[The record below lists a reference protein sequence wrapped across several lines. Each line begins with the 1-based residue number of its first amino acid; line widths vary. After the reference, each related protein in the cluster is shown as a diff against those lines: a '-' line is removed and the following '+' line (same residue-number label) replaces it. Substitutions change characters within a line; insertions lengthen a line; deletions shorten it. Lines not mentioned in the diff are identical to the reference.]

1 MKFKKIISLFS
12 AVTMLSTAMA
22 IAPVAYAAEI
32 PTLKVTSRELTA
44 DDMNLA
50 RVPANYKG
58 YVVSYKLNGVDEEW
72 TFSENDWQYV
82 TTSGLMSATIAFDE
96 VAESNEIVNA
106 RTFNT
111 SKSNNA
117 NAQQGYLY
125 DSRKIPI
132 DDTFGRTGFN
142 FSGANP
148 VSLFAAPT
156 VEDDAAEGVKFTYTG
171 EEATLIDTVWYI
183 KDGSSYTINYD
194 LDSMTMLVGSSDSF
208 VKYWGN
214 PKSATDKKFVMTVNG
229 VEADTLTLGAAPTVK
244 LSKVEITST
253 ATEVVDGQTL
263 TLTAKAV
270 NDDNSEN
277 KTATLAWTS
286 SKEDVATVEGGVVTA
301 KKPGTTTISVTATDG
316 TDTATAT
323 VDITVTK
330 APAILNSL
338 NVTGA
343 DTVVEGETITLGY
356 DAKDQYGDEFTA
368 TKTEWTSS
376 KEEIATVDENGVVT
390 GVAAGTAKITLKVND
405 SVTAFKNVTVTA
417 KPVVNPVITI
427 NGATGFV
434 DGVAVTAG
442 TEKGFVWTPVVIS
455 NYNSKAGTYTATF
468 KAEGTPDKTAVLKG
482 LPAIEGNPTV
492 TFAVIL
498 RTIKTGVKLG
508 IDFAE

>member
-1 MKFKKIISLFS
+1 MKKFISLLAAVSLFS
-12 AVTMLSTAMA
+12 
-22 IAPVAYAAEI
+22 
-32 PTLKVTSRELTA
+32 
-44 DDMNLA
+44 
-50 RVPANYKG
+50 
-58 YVVSYKLNGVDEEW
+58 
-72 TFSENDWQYV
+72 
-82 TTSGLMSATIAFDE
+82 
-96 VAESNEIVNA
+96 
-106 RTFNT
+106 
-111 SKSNNA
+111 
-117 NAQQGYLY
+117 
-125 DSRKIPI
+125 
-132 DDTFGRTGFN
+132 
-142 FSGANP
+142 
-148 VSLFAAPT
+148 
-156 VEDDAAEGVKFTYTG
+156 
-171 EEATLIDTVWYI
+171 
-183 KDGSSYTINYD
+183 
-194 LDSMTMLVGSSDSF
+194 TMLVANVSAAYADVATVTSTANEITVAEYNAATEQTLDDTKYDAYKVSVELGNIGTVNSVVTGSGSRAKFSGRQIVTVNYKATFDDTSAMDITDYALGQDSVMYSAF
-208 VKYWGN
+208 G
-214 PKSATDKKFVMTVNG
+214 ATDAQKWDGKTYVAAPMSPFPGANNVEYTDTVSDALIFYYAIEKGKTANATVVAEIGLQNYSSSAPAAGEEVEKHSDAETPVNITANG
-229 VEADTLTLGAAPTVK
+229 FTIGKAAPTVK

-263 TLTAKAV
+263 ALTAKAV

-286 SKEDVATVEGGVVTA
+286 SKEDVATVVDGVVTA

-376 KEEIATVDENGVVT
+376 KGEIATVDENGVVT
-390 GVAAGTAKITLKVND
+390 GVAAGTARITLKVNG
-405 SVTAFKNVTVTA
+405 SIEAFKDVTVTA

-427 NGATGFV
+427 NGLTGFV

-442 TEKGFVWTPVVIS
+442 EEKGFVWTPVVIS

>member
-1 MKFKKIISLFS
+1 MKFKKIISALAAVSMLSSVFAANALAAITKDS
-12 AVTMLSTAMA
+12 PVVMKVSYAEKDISKDKTYKKYAATYNAYDVTIDLVNAPTNYTLNEGGVGTGTAITGLSLVLSTGEGIESGEKKDWWLDGGQFVADTKSGSYVQMTSGSPLYDYDAVTGDANDGVDY
-22 IAPVAYAAEI
+22 PVLLVKKTVSYVKLI
-32 PTLKVTSRELTA
+32 PTAAS
-44 DDMNLA
+44 
-50 RVPANYKG
+50 
-58 YVVSYKLNGVDEEW
+58 
-72 TFSENDWQYV
+72 V
-82 TTSGLMSATIAFDE
+82 TTMEYTNGEQVGGTAADYDLVNGLL
-96 VAESNEIVNA
+96 
-106 RTFNT
+106 
-111 SKSNNA
+111 K
-117 NAQQGYLY
+117 
-125 DSRKIPI
+125 I
-132 DDTFGRTGFN
+132 DDTTAAGFEI
-142 FSGANP
+142 GTKP
-148 VSLFAAPT
+148 
-156 VEDDAAEGVKFTYTG
+156 
-171 EEATLIDTVWYI
+171 
-183 KDGSSYTINYD
+183 
-194 LDSMTMLVGSSDSF
+194 
-208 VKYWGN
+208 
-214 PKSATDKKFVMTVNG
+214 
-229 VEADTLTLGAAPTVK
+229 ADPK
-244 LSKVEITST
+244 LSKVEITAT

-263 TLTAKAV
+263 ALTAKAV

-277 KTATLAWTS
+277 KTATLAWDS
-286 SKEDVATVEGGVVTA
+286 SDKEVATVEGGVVTA

-390 GVAAGTAKITLKVND
+390 GVAAGTARITLKVNG
-405 SVTAFKNVTVTA
+405 SIEAFKDVTVTA

-427 NGATGFV
+427 NGQTGFV

-442 TEKGFVWTPVVIS
+442 EEKGFVWTPVVIS

-498 RTIKTGVKLG
+498 RTNKTGVKLG

>member
-1 MKFKKIISLFS
+1 MKFKKIISALA
-12 AVTMLSTAMA
+12 AVSMLSSVFVVNAF
-22 IAPVAYAAEI
+22 AEI
-32 PTLKVTSRELTA
+32 NKDNPVVMDLSYTEKDISSDASLKKFASKYNAYEISVDLSNAPSTYDPDTGDGYGITYMQFILQSTEGYSAKKNTGDWWIDGGSAGKESNLFAYQASSADSPLYFDKAELGDNLKGVLTA
-44 DDMNLA
+44 TLL
-50 RVPANYKG
+50 VK
-58 YVVSYKLNGVDEEW
+58 K
-72 TFSENDWQYV
+72 
-82 TTSGLMSATIAFDE
+82 TITNIKF
-96 VAESNEIVNA
+96 
-106 RTFNT
+106 T
-111 SKSNNA
+111 
-117 NAQQGYLY
+117 
-125 DSRKIPI
+125 
-132 DDTFGRTGFN
+132 
-142 FSGANP
+142 P
-148 VSLFAAPT
+148 VSPSVVVLPFTGDEAGSASDAIEYKTSDNTIKFGTETAAGFQIGEPT
-156 VEDDAAEGVKFTYTG
+156 
-171 EEATLIDTVWYI
+171 
-183 KDGSSYTINYD
+183 
-194 LDSMTMLVGSSDSF
+194 
-208 VKYWGN
+208 
-214 PKSATDKKFVMTVNG
+214 
-229 VEADTLTLGAAPTVK
+229 PTVK

-263 TLTAKAV
+263 ALTAKAV

-316 TDTATAT
+316 TDTATANI
-323 VDITVTK
+323 DITVTK

-390 GVAAGTAKITLKVND
+390 GVAAGTARITLKVNG
-405 SVTAFKNVTVTA
+405 SIEAFKDVTVTA

-427 NGATGFV
+427 NGLTGFV
-434 DGVAVTAG
+434 DGTAVTAG
-442 TEKGFVWTPVVIS
+442 EEKGFVWTPVVIS